1 MSILINPGAV
11 KAVIDIMVIIPS
23 VIKGNDKIAIGVEVQ
38 GGHELVIMPVVIIKL
53 DLVGASIIPYVGIIH
68 IRMLATLT
76 CRSNIGRPDYRFRIG
91 CELWRVG
98 IHFQIKVIRHRRGA
112 DVGQP
117 GPGKTADA

>member
-1 MSILINPGAV
+1 
-11 KAVIDIMVIIPS
+11 MVIIPS

-38 GGHELVIMPVVIIKL
+38 GGHELVIMPVVIVDF
-53 DLVGASIIPYVGIIH
+53 DLIGISILPNGGIIH

-76 CRSNIGRPDYRFRIG
+76 CRPTIGRPDYRFRIG
-91 CELWRVG
+91 CELWRGG
-98 IHFQIKVIRHRRGA
+98 IHFQVKVIRHRRGA